1 MALTLYLDTN
11 VFRHLTDAEESALR
25 DAASTKQILILL
37 SVVNLD
43 ELLGALE
50 TASEDAVLPRIQRLL
65 RVVDHHRI
73 LKDTAMLLTD
83 DIRSYADR
91 GRAAE
96 PVLSG
101 EDLLYA
107 SARLGALL
115 LETSEKSRTARL
127 RLVHKAKEQK
137 ESFLLGMNDRQM
149 DMLHDTEKIRG
160 VSFEYLW
167 HSQSL
172 RTAEYYATRVGVLDD
187 CRRRGIE
194 ELLKIKSVRMAV
206 GIALSYFYA
215 KSLREQPQAVRIGD
229 SRDLQ
234 HAILAAS
241 RADVFVTMDNRLRDL
256 VARVPMDR
264 LRVLAFNDFLRELE
278 DRGSTPDRAHNGDI

>member
-11 VFRHLTDAEESALR
+11 VFRHLTDAGESALR

-37 SVVNLD
+37 SAVNLD

-50 TASEDAVLPRIQRLL
+50 TASEEAVLPRIQRLL
-65 RVVDHHRI
+65 RLVDHRRI

-83 DIRSYADR
+83 DIRSYADS

-115 LETSEKSRTARL
+115 LETSENSRIARL
-127 RLVHKAKEQK
+127 SVVHKAKEQK
-137 ESFLLGMNDRQM
+137 ESFLLGMNDRYM

-194 ELLKIKSVRMAV
+194 GLLKIKGVRMAV
-206 GIALSYFYA
+206 GTALSYFYA
-215 KSLREQPQAVRIGD
+215 KSLQKQPQAVRIGD

-234 HAILAAS
+234 HAVLAAS

-256 VARVPMDR
+256 VARVPMDH
-264 LRVLAFNDFLRELE
+264 LRVLAFDDLLKELE
-278 DRGSTPDRAHNGDI
+278 NRGPITR